1 MAAVDSF
8 DKPTVLI
15 AGGSDKELAY
25 DEWARKILT
34 RASLEAVVLMGA
46 TAEKMREAIEDA
58 KGKLGSVAD
67 GGEATPTKVE
77 VVKGLTEAVREAAE
91 LAGAL
96 SGPGGVVVMSPA
108 AASFDQ
114 FKNYKERGEKFR
126 ELVKGL

>member
-15 AGGSDKELAY
+15 AGGSDKELDY
-25 DEWARKILT
+25 EEWARKILT

-46 TAEKMREAIEDA
+46 TAEKMRGSIEDA
-58 KGKLGSVAD
+58 KGKLGE
-67 GGEATPTKVE
+67 GEATPTKIE
-77 VVKGLTEAVREAAE
+77 VVKDLAAALAEAES
-91 LAGAL
+91 LAGASS
-96 SGPGGVVVMSPA
+96 SGASGGSVVVMSPA